1 MKAYDQWVT
10 GVCFWF
16 LSVSM
21 VPAGYFQRRTGCWS
35 VSPGATYARRYKE
48 RLKSNPGAYRQ
59 YQLKCRDAMRR
70 LRERRRLDRLV
81 SQSLETTWTQQGEGR
96 QTLVSRDHT
105 DATGRVGAD
114 LSAET
119 TTLTPQ
125 REKEQTPSGRAH
137 YDSTE
142 KAHTDFCL

>member
-1 MKAYDQWVT
+1 M
-10 GVCFWF
+10 
-16 LSVSM
+16 
-21 VPAGYFQRRTGCWS
+21 PAGYFQRRTGSWS

-81 SQSLETTWTQQGEGR
+81 SQSLETTWTQQGERR
-96 QTLVSRDHT
+96 QTLVGRANT
-105 DATGRVGAD
+105 DATGRVGSD
-114 LSAET
+114 LSVE

-125 REKEQTPSGRAH
+125 REKEQTPSERAH
-137 YDSTE
+137 FDATE
-142 KAHTDFCL
+142 KAHTDFCQ